1 MLTHKTLR
9 LLFLTA
15 AITPCSYAATL
26 DKTLGVE
33 GQTHEA
39 ARQSQQ
45 KVDALDSE
53 TQALL
58 HEYQQL
64 MQQGDYQQGLNQE
77 LELRVQEQALEIEK
91 LQQQI
96 ADVQITR
103 LHMMPLLREMVAAL
117 KQFIELDL
125 PFEKAARLQ
134 SITQLEQLLAS
145 ATVPIAEKFR
155 RVMEAWQA
163 ESDYSYELYSYR
175 DVVQL
180 EGEELSVDYLR
191 IGRNAW
197 YFLSLD
203 GKRSGYWHA
212 QKKQWLILD
221 TQFNASVREGLRL
234 AQRQLAPRLLALPVA
249 AAEVK

>member
-1 MLTHKTLR
+1 MPANKSLK
-9 LLFLTA
+9 LLLLAA
-15 AITPCSYAATL
+15 AITPFSHAATIEKSL
-26 DKTLGVE
+26 EVE

-53 TQALL
+53 TRALL
-58 HEYQQL
+58 QEYQQL

-77 LELRVQEQALEIEK
+77 LALRVQEQALEISQ

-125 PFEKAARLQ
+125 PFEKDARLQ
-134 SITQLEQLLAS
+134 SINQLEQLLAS
-145 ATVPIAEKFR
+145 GSVPIAEKFR

-191 IGRNAW
+191 IGRQAW
-197 YFLSLD
+197 YFQSLD
-203 GKRSGYWHA
+203 GKRSGYWQA
-212 QKKQWLILD
+212 RKKQWLILD
-221 TQFNASVREGLRL
+221 AEFNAPIREGLRL
-234 AQRQLAPRLLALPVA
+234 AQRQLAPQLLTLPVA
-249 AAEVK
+249 ATEVQ